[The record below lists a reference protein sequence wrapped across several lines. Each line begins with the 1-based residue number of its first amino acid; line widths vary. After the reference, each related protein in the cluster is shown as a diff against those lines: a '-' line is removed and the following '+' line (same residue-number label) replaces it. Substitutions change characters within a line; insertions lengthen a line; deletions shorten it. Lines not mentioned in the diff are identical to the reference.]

1 MNKAYLQGALQ
12 KVKPG
17 LATKEMISQSTS
29 FAFMGDKVVTYN
41 DEISISHPVEG
52 LDLVGAVKAEELY
65 QLLSKIPHEEIEM
78 TVKDTELIISSGRT
92 QAGLVFQ
99 HEISLPLEEVE
110 EKGKWKSLPP
120 AFLEALKFV
129 IPAAADSMVKPAF
142 TCVHIRK
149 DGIIETTDGFRV
161 SRFSVDEIGVDSFLL
176 PVSIAKELL
185 AYQVIQVAQGKGWY
199 HFKTEEGTLFSCR
212 IFQDQFP
219 DIDNSG
225 FLNVEGTELHLP
237 VSLSEALDRAQ
248 IFSKRDEYLDEEV
261 SVIIKDKKITVEGK
275 SSSGWIKES
284 VNLRYTGDPIAI
296 SIHPEFLKDMLS
308 KIQTCTI
315 GKSSVKFQGENW
327 EHVIWMKA
335 GETK

>member
-1 MNKAYLQGALQ
+1 MNKAYLQGVLQ

-29 FAFMGDKVVTYN
+29 FAFMGDRVVTYN
-41 DEISISHPVEG
+41 DEISISHPVQG

-65 QLLSKIPHEEIEM
+65 QLLSKLPHEEIDM

-99 HEISLPLEEVE
+99 QEICLPLEEVE
-110 EKGKWKSLPP
+110 EKGEWSPLPSM
-120 AFLEALKFV
+120 FLEAIKFV

-161 SRFSVDEIGVDSFLL
+161 SRFFTEEMGIDSFLL
-176 PVSIAKELL
+176 PVSSAKELL
-185 AYQVIQVAQGKGWY
+185 AYQVTQVSQGKGWY
-199 HFKTEEGTLFSCR
+199 HFKTEDGTLFSCR
-212 IFQDQFP
+212 TFQDQFP
-219 DIDNSG
+219 DVDKSG

-248 IFSKRDEYLDEEV
+248 IFSKRDEFLDEEV

-275 SSSGWIKES
+275 SPSGWIKES
-284 VNLRYTGDPIAI
+284 VNLRYSGDPIMI
-296 SIHPEFLKDMLS
+296 SIHPEFFKEMLS

-315 GKSSVKFQGENW
+315 GKSSIKFQGEKW

-335 GETK
+335 GDMK